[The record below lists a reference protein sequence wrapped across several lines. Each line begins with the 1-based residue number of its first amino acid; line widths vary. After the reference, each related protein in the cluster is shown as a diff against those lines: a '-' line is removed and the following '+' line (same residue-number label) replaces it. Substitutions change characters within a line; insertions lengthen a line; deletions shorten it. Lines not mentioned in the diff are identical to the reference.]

1 MLNVCSSDACA
12 NVTGTSSRHKAHNP
26 LHIRE
31 HADNPAEI
39 IRVAE
44 ITETGIALIEWRN
57 RLHICLQERKIK
69 DIEVL
74 RHARFV
80 HRLGNS
86 HYPTLDQLAKC
97 HLCSRLTVLRRL
109 LLFHYHTPERYQSS
123 CNRPQAH
130 PAHIIPLRVVKLE
143 RLRTQN
149 RHLYAVVQFDRLHD
163 DSCFYAAKV
172 HLFSEMDKKKC

>member
-1 MLNVCSSDACA
+1 MQILQFQVYISFLHYFNNSLPNLHLLTTLFHRMLNIYSVYAQCMLIVCLCR
-12 NVTGTSSRHKAHNP
+12 RH
-26 LHIRE
+26 R
-31 HADNPAEI
+31 DD
-39 IRVAE
+39 
-44 ITETGIALIEWRN
+44 

-86 HYPTLDQLAKC
+86 HYPTLDQPAKC

-130 PAHIIPLRVVKLE
+130 PAHIIPLRVVELE
-143 RLRTQN
+143 RLCDPKSSSLR
-149 RHLYAVVQFDRLHD
+149 RCSV
-163 DSCFYAAKV
+163 
-172 HLFSEMDKKKC
+172 